1 MTSSTAARS
10 VWAKSLRGD
19 EEVARGAE
27 GGQGPITHWLSL
39 PQHLEDTG
47 EIAAELWDRGFW
59 ASSICNRLAER
70 LGSPEAARG
79 LVRLLAGTH
88 DVGKASPAFLAQEP
102 ALADA
107 MAEHGMRIDAS
118 VRHDPD
124 RSQVRHELVSFCSLR
139 DWAIACGADQ
149 TLALQLGS
157 IVGAHHGRPLDP
169 KLVIRTEHLPRLR
182 GIGAWEEL
190 RQELLDRAA
199 SRPDVEP
206 HLDRILRAELR
217 QSDLVLL
224 TGMLIIADWIASNI
238 DFFPLARVGEQ
249 IAPSADPEARLRAAW
264 AAFAPAPN
272 WAPRLENDQDPDDL
286 FTTRFELPAGAS
298 PHPVQREFVEL
309 AQTIRDPGLLI
320 LEAPMG
326 AGKTEA
332 ALAAAEILAAR
343 FGRNGL
349 FFALPTQATSDAIFT
364 RLHAWADRAGIG
376 TSVFLAHGRA
386 KLNEEFF
393 ELMRAARFGSIDPG
407 ERGAQA
413 GSVVAHRWFSGSKKG
428 PFASL
433 VVGTIDQVLFG
444 SLASRHLALR
454 QLALAGKVVV
464 IDEVHAYDTYMGEF
478 LLRAVEWLGAY
489 GVPTVMLSAT
499 LPSERRQDLVAAY
512 ERGRAADRGVTLSN
526 TDLAALSA
534 PLAGDIGYPVLVAS
548 GGPTVE
554 ARLPGWTG
562 SERSVAVERIDD
574 ELATLSALLGDRLSD
589 GGCVAV
595 IRNTVGRAQ
604 ETAAH
609 LRAAFPETPVIL
621 AHSRFLAED
630 RVARDREL
638 LDRFGSPSR
647 STGRPERSIVVAT
660 QVIEQSLDLDFDLM
674 VSDLAPI
681 DLLLQ
686 RTGRLHRHER
696 PEGSRPRKV
705 EDPRLV
711 LAGVDWAA
719 EPPGTVA
726 GSKRIYGEHL
736 CLRTLAVL
744 EGRDRI
750 ALPDD
755 IAPLVQAAY
764 SDREPAVSGE
774 WVAPLARAKGDFE
787 RKRAKDRHTAEPFLL
802 RSVPRSRTSLV
813 KWALNSVGDAE
824 SGERRGRAA
833 VRLSGESLEIFAL
846 FGSEDERL
854 HTPDWWGDGPAEVPL
869 NSVPDRKT
877 ARRILRAAVRIPE
890 GQCQRYGI
898 EQLITDLENLPV
910 NAPQWLQQAIELR
923 GELMVVFDRDGR
935 CVLPRAV
942 LRYSE
947 RDGLIV
953 EARDDC

>member
-1 MTSSTAARS
+1 MALSSASWA
-10 VWAKSLRGD
+10 VWAKSFRGD
-19 EEVARGAE
+19 DELGIS
-27 GGQGPITHWLSL
+27 GGPGPVTHWLSL
-39 PQHLEDTG
+39 PQHLEDAG
-47 EIAAELWDRGFW
+47 GIAVELWDRGFW
-59 ASSICNRLAER
+59 ASSIRNRLAER
-70 LGSPEAARG
+70 LGSVDAARG
-79 LVRLLAGTH
+79 LVRLLAETH

-102 ALADA
+102 TLADA
-107 MAEHGMRIDAS
+107 MAEHGLKVEAA

-124 RSQVRHELVSFCSLR
+124 RSLVRHELISLLSLR
-139 DWAIACGADQ
+139 DWVAARGAEWK
-149 TLALQLGS
+149 LATQLGS
-157 IVGAHHGRPLDP
+157 VVGTHHGRPVDP
-169 KLVIRTEHLPRLR
+169 LLVGRVEQLPLLR
-182 GIGAWEEL
+182 GTGKWESL
-190 RQELLDRAA
+190 RQELVDLAA
-199 SRPDVEP
+199 SRPDVAP

-238 DFFPLARVGEQ
+238 DFFPLVRVGERF
-249 IAPSADPEARLRAAW
+249 APNADPAARSRTAW

-272 WAPRLENDQDPDDL
+272 WSPQFESGQDPDA
-286 FTTRFELPAGAS
+286 FFRTRFQLPAGAR
-298 PHPVQREFVEL
+298 PHAVQREFLAL
-309 AQTIRDPGLLI
+309 AQTIQEPGLLI

-332 ALAAAEILAAR
+332 ALAAAEMLAAR

-364 RLHAWADRAGIG
+364 RLRAWADRAGIG

-386 KLNEEFF
+386 DMNEEFF

-407 ERGAQA
+407 ERGAQP
-413 GSVVAHRWFSGSKKG
+413 GSVIAHRWFSGSKKG

-464 IDEVHAYDTYMGEF
+464 IDEAHAYDTYMSQF

-499 LPSERRQDLVAAY
+499 LPAERRQDLVAAY
-512 ERGRAADRGVTLSN
+512 ERGRAADRGVKLSSA
-526 TDLAALSA
+526 DLAELSA

-548 GGPTVE
+548 GDSAVE
-554 ARLPGWTG
+554 VGLPEWTG
-562 SERSVAVERIDD
+562 SERSVVVDRIDD
-574 ELATLSALLGDRLSD
+574 GLPTLAAMLGDRLSD
-589 GGCVAV
+589 GGCAVV

-638 LDRFGSPSR
+638 LDHFGSPSR
-647 STGRPERSIVVAT
+647 STGRPVRAIVVAT

-674 VSDLAPI
+674 ISDLAPI

-696 PEGSRPRKV
+696 ADGSRPSKV
-705 EDPRLV
+705 RVPRLV
-711 LAGVDWAA
+711 LTGADWAS
-719 EPPGTVA
+719 EPPEIVGGT
-726 GSKRIYGEHL
+726 KRIYGEHL

-744 EGRDRI
+744 DGRDRI
-750 ALPDD
+750 ALPGD
-755 IAPLVQAAY
+755 IAPLVQAVY
-764 SDREPAVSGE
+764 SDREVAGSDA
-774 WVAPLARAKGDFE
+774 WVEPLAEAKTEFE
-787 RKRAKDRHTAEPFLL
+787 RKRHKDEHTAEPFLL
-802 RSVPRSRTSLV
+802 RPVPRSRTSLS

-833 VRLSGESLEIFAL
+833 VRLSGESLEVFAL
-846 FGSEDERL
+846 FGSEDEQLR
-854 HTPDWWGDGPAEVPL
+854 TPDWWSGGPVEVPL
-869 NSVPDRKT
+869 VGAPDRHT

-910 NAPQWLQQAIELR
+910 NASQRLQQAIELR
-923 GELMVVFDRDGR
+923 GELMVVFDSDGR

-947 RDGLIV
+947 RDGLSV
-953 EARDDC
+953 EARDDR